1 MEVAAAAGGRIMFSA
16 ITKSFRQLGDPA
28 TRKVLWRS
36 LAATLAAFA
45 VLIVAVEWLIS
56 QTRLFEWA
64 TLDLAAD
71 VLGGIGAVVISI
83 LLFPA
88 AAMAVMGFFLEDV
101 AAAVEAKYYPQLPEP
116 RVQPVSEQVVTGLRF
131 AAVTAVL
138 NLLALPLFAILTF
151 VPPLNLFLFYGL
163 NGILLG
169 REYFELVAL
178 RRMDARATQA
188 LRHVFAGRL
197 LVAGILITFLST
209 VPFLN
214 LLTPVVATAFMVHI
228 VEGLRGRAAGHPA
241 AAA

>member
-1 MEVAAAAGGRIMFSA
+1 MESAAAGRRVMFSA
-16 ITKSFRQLGDPA
+16 IAKSFRQLGDPA
-28 TRKVLWRS
+28 TRKVLWLS
-36 LAATLAAFA
+36 LAATFAAFA
-45 VLIVAVEWLIS
+45 VLILGVEWLIS

-71 VLGGIGAVVISI
+71 VLGGIGAVIVSI

-88 AAMAVMGFFLEDV
+88 VAMAVMGFFLEDV
-101 AAAVEAKYYPQLPEP
+101 AAAVDAKYYPGLPEA
-116 RVQPVSEQVVTGLRF
+116 RVQPIAEQIMTGLRF
-131 AAVTAVL
+131 AAVTALL

-178 RRMDARATQA
+178 RRMDDHAAQA

-197 LVAGILITFLST
+197 FLAGILITFLST

-228 VEGLRGRAAGHPA
+228 VEGLRGKAAGRPA
-241 AAA
+241 AAV